1 MSNEQALLDCT
12 FGWGKICR
20 LYPDSI
26 EIAGKSYKLDDLTA
40 IYPTYRNIFGV
51 PSARLELFFGPRH
64 LVLRGIPDLET
75 VRRMVAHLQPY
86 CSVDRPATRA
96 RPRSAQ
102 ARRQA
107 REQARTWERSSKLLA
122 IPVSPQTS
130 NLPELTAEERQG
142 DNCVQKDF
150 EDAALSAAPA
160 STEPNQTET
169 ALETTEKPADAQVA
183 PAEVPEQDELAPL
196 AYTQQDPWSFAG
208 LQPLYMPRFQPPLH
222 SVHLVA
228 PGQKRLDTCSI
239 PVPAVKS
246 SVLPIIHV
254 PVRLQPG
261 ECAHYS
267 IGAALCSDR
276 LSGSDRAPYP
286 PLDHGLLILTNRRI
300 FYIGKRSQLILAYTH
315 LWYVSLLRNA
325 IALHIEKQF
334 RRIIIELEHPRE
346 WASRI
351 EQLSFIARREQPRP
365 ELPTLLMAA
374 LPGLSSSPLDATLK
388 RPAIKAPARK
398 LQQQKG
404 AETPLLPER
413 VTPGI
418 VEAQTVSLSAETAPS
433 CVDEQ
438 TQDLPSFRSQEN
450 DTAPATPAHPE
461 QTDEPPQSTLATIHT
476 QELLPPAD
484 LAEAATQ
491 ELARS
496 LAIEESP
503 TQELRIIPRG
513 QTERSRS
520 RDEEEV
526 TTGALAAPTVSRA
539 RDGEHLEEID
549 TLLLHGTTEPL
560 EDEETQP
567 IRRKRLTVHAE
578 EYEYTRTSPI
588 SDRFPD
594 IDVTPRCLTRRRGTR
609 APVQAKATKPN

>member
-1 MSNEQALLDCT
+1 MSNAQALLDCT

-26 EIAGKSYKLDDLTA
+26 EIAGRSYKLDELTA
-40 IYPTYRNIFGV
+40 ICPTYRNIFGV

-75 VRRMVAHLQPY
+75 VRLMVAHLQPY
-86 CSVDRPATRA
+86 CSADRPTTRA
-96 RPRSAQ
+96 RSRSAQ
-102 ARRQA
+102 ARRMA
-107 REQARTWERSSKLLA
+107 REQARTWERSSKLPA

-130 NLPELTAEERQG
+130 DLPELTLEERLG
-142 DNCVQKDF
+142 ADCEQKSF
-150 EDAALSAAPA
+150 EDARQSAALDPSDPSQEEA
-160 STEPNQTET
+160 TSET
-169 ALETTEKPADAQVA
+169 ADKQADAQAVS
-183 PAEVPEQDELAPL
+183 AEASEPDKLAALSSIQRDSWPFVGPQSL
-196 AYTQQDPWSFAG
+196 HT
-208 LQPLYMPRFQPPLH
+208 PRFQPPLR

-228 PGQKRLDTCSI
+228 PGQKRLDTGSI

-276 LSGSDRAPYP
+276 ISGSDRAPYP

-334 RRIIIELEHPRE
+334 RRIIIELEHPHE

-374 LPGLSSSPLDATLK
+374 LPGLASSSLDTTLK

-398 LQQQKG
+398 VQKQKE

-418 VEAQTVSLSAETAPS
+418 VEAQTVSLSTETTPS
-433 CVDEQ
+433 CVDEK
-438 TQDLPSFRSQEN
+438 TQDLSSSSSREN
-450 DTAPATPAHPE
+450 DAVPLTPPPSGEANE
-461 QTDEPPQSTLATIHT
+461 QPQATLATMNT
-476 QELLPPAD
+476 RELPPLAD

-496 LAIEESP
+496 LAVEESP
-503 TQELRIIPRG
+503 TQKLLIPRRE
-513 QTERSRS
+513 TERKRA

-526 TTGALAAPTVSRA
+526 TTGALVSPAASRA
-539 RDGEHLEEID
+539 RDGEELEEIE
-549 TLLLHGTTEPL
+549 TLPLHGTTGPL
-560 EDEETQP
+560 ENEETQP
-567 IRRKRLTVHAE
+567 MTRRKRRAAHAE
-578 EYEYTRTSPI
+578 EYTRAAPI
-588 SDRFPD
+588 SDSLPD

-609 APVQAKATKPN
+609 PPAHAKATKPN